1 MNMDKGTVF
10 TRTSEILSDYLR
22 LAPGEVKGESHVVTD
37 LGADSLALVE
47 LAFKFMEAFSIPMI
61 APAEELLVVDNL
73 VDHILSLQ
81 QL

>member
-1 MNMDKGTVF
+1 MDKGTVF